1 VLALHDV
8 TKEVFVVPANTRPSS
23 AWLWLALFA
32 LAVPASASA
41 TPEDTVTLDG
51 LQWAAASNGADVLW
65 RDANAFCRDL
75 ELAGHDDWRLH
86 SLAELETLHD
96 PEQPGGIRAELDIDD
111 CCLWSATTL
120 TERTAPGAEG
130 TALDSSRYH
139 WGFLYDGGIRYY
151 SIDLQPD
158 GRALCVREPR

>member
-1 VLALHDV
+1 M
-8 TKEVFVVPANTRPSS
+8 VPADARSRFS
-23 AWLWLALFA
+23 VLWLALFA
-32 LAVPASASA
+32 LAGPAGATT
-41 TPEDTVTLDG
+41 TPEDTITLDG

-65 RDANAFCRDL
+65 RDADTFCRNL
-75 ELAGHDDWRLH
+75 ELAGHDDWRLP
-86 SLAELETLHD
+86 SLTELETLHD
-96 PEQPGGIRAELDIDD
+96 PEQPDGVRTELELDD

-120 TERTAPGAEG
+120 TELTAPGADG

-158 GRALCVREPR
+158 GRALCVREPG